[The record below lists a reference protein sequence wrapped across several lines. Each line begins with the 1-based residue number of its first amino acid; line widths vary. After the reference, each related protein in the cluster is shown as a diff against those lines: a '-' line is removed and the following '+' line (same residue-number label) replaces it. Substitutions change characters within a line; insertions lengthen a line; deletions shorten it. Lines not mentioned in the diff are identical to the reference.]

1 MCLLYAL
8 GTCPTN
14 CLPGHLS
21 ICGTVI
27 TPHVRH
33 GCHSKWIITDD
44 LITHISTPWLPCGG
58 PGASPLTSALAEAF
72 LKGLLPNHYS
82 VRKLLVHEA
91 VAKAPCLPLVGVP
104 KDPLGYGKKVL
115 KLLFIFDFLSY
126 PFKSTILYMFYDTQN
141 ILAQKY
147 MHINKLVSIYIGG
160 VNCQK
165 CLASSSINKYS

>member
-72 LKGLLPNHYS
+72 LKGLLPKSLQCTQAASTRSSCQSS
-82 VRKLLVHEA
+82 VSAPSRG
-91 VAKAPCLPLVGVP
+91 AKGPTGVWE
-104 KDPLGYGKKVL
+104 KGIKTSV
-115 KLLFIFDFLSY
+115 
-126 PFKSTILYMFYDTQN
+126 
-141 ILAQKY
+141 
-147 MHINKLVSIYIGG
+147 YI
-160 VNCQK
+160 
-165 CLASSSINKYS
+165 